1 MRILFVTQIV
11 PYPPHGGVLQRGY
24 NLLRELGKEHS
35 VHLLAFHHPDELPE
49 GAPLE
54 NGLNE
59 LKKFCQEVEHFPLW
73 PKRSVAHKLAAF
85 AAGALFPGPFSVLA
99 HKSTALADR
108 IRTICSSDSPPDLV
122 HLDTI
127 ALAPYLEFCGKVPTV
142 LGHHNIES
150 QLMARRAEHE
160 TGAFARW
167 YVTRQARL
175 LVEFERQYANRFPVS
190 ITVST
195 ADAATLEKICPGAKT
210 AVLPN
215 GVDTDYFAPR
225 PGMDTPSL
233 IYTGGMN
240 MFANRDAVEW
250 FLQAIWPTV
259 KQAVPGVRFYG
270 VGARPSKAVLD
281 MAAQDPD
288 IEAPG
293 FVPDVRTWV
302 ARAAVYV
309 VPLRVGGGTRLK
321 LVDAMAQGK
330 AIVSTTVGA
339 EGIDGQDGVH
349 FVLADHPDD
358 IAAQVIR
365 LLGDSTARERLGTA
379 ARKRA
384 EERYAW
390 PMLGKQLAGCY
401 SKVVEEARP

>member
-35 VHLLAFHHPDELPE
+35 VHLLAFHHPDELAE

-54 NGLNE
+54 NGLHE
-59 LKKFCQEVEHFPLW
+59 LRKFCREVEHFPLW
-73 PKRSVAHKLAAF
+73 PKRSAAHKLAAF
-85 AAGALFPGPFSVLA
+85 AAGALYPRPFSVLA
-99 HKSTALADR
+99 HRSKALADR
-108 IRTICSSDSPPDLV
+108 IRAICSSESPPDIV

-127 ALAPYLEFCGKVPTV
+127 ALAPYLELCGGVPTV

-150 QLMARRAEHE
+150 QLMARRADHE
-160 TGAFARW
+160 AGTLARW
-167 YVTRQARL
+167 YVARQARL
-175 LVEFERQYANRFPVS
+175 LVDFERQYASRFPLN
-190 ITVST
+190 ITVSS
-195 ADAATLEKICPGAKT
+195 ADATTLEKICPGART

-215 GVDTDYFAPR
+215 GVDTDYFTRR
-225 PGMDTPSL
+225 PDTGMPSL

-259 KQAVPGVRFYG
+259 KKAIPGVRFYA

-281 MAAQDPD
+281 MATQDPS

-321 LVDAMAQGK
+321 MVDAMAQGK

-349 FVLADHPDD
+349 FVLADTPDA

-365 LLGDSTARERLGTA
+365 LLADSTARERLGTA

-390 PMLGKQLAGCY
+390 PMLGKQLAAHY
-401 SKVVEEARP
+401 SKVVGGARP

>member
-35 VHLLAFHHPDELPE
+35 VHLLAFHHPDELALGE
-49 GAPLE
+49 PLE
-54 NGLNE
+54 NGLRE
-59 LKKFCQEVEHFPLW
+59 LRKFCKEVELFALW
-73 PKRSVAHKLAAF
+73 PKRSAVHKLAAF
-85 AAGALFPGPFSVLA
+85 AAGAVFPGPFSVLA
-99 HKSTALADR
+99 HRSEALADR
-108 IRTICSSDSPPDLV
+108 IRTLCASDSPPDIV

-127 ALAPYLEFCGKVPTV
+127 ALAPYLALCGAVPAV

-150 QLMARRAEHE
+150 QLMARRADHE
-160 TGAFARW
+160 SGALARW
-167 YVTRQARL
+167 YVARQARL
-175 LVEFERQYANRFPVS
+175 LEAFERQQTGRFPLN
-190 ITVST
+190 ITVSP
-195 ADAATLEKICPGAKT
+195 ADAATLEKICPGART

-225 PGMDTPSL
+225 PGTEGPAL

-250 FLQAIWPTV
+250 FLQEIWPKV
-259 KQAVPGVRFYG
+259 KREVPGVHFYA
-270 VGARPSKAVLD
+270 VGSRPSKIVLD
-281 MAAQDPD
+281 MAAADQDV
-288 IEAPG
+288 EAPG

-302 ARAAVYV
+302 ARATVYV

-321 LVDAMAQGK
+321 MVDAMAQGK

-339 EGIDGQDGVH
+339 EGIDGMDGEH
-349 FVLADHPDD
+349 FVLADDPES
-358 IAAQVIR
+358 IARQVVR
-365 LLGDSTARERLGTA
+365 LLGDPVAREKLGRA

-390 PMLGKQLAGCY
+390 PMLGRQLASQY
-401 SKVVEEARP
+401 ANVLEKART

>member
-35 VHLLAFHHPDELPE
+35 VHLLAFHHPDELAE
-49 GAPLE
+49 GAALE

-59 LKKFCQEVEHFPLW
+59 LRKFCREVEHFALW
-73 PKRSVAHKLAAF
+73 PKRSAAHKLAAF
-85 AAGALFPGPFSVLA
+85 AAGALYHRPFSVLA
-99 HKSTALADR
+99 HRSKALADR
-108 IRTICSSDSPPDLV
+108 ISAICSSASPPDIV

-127 ALAPYLEFCGKVPTV
+127 ALAPYLALCGGVPTV

-150 QLMARRAEHE
+150 QLMARRADHE
-160 TGAFARW
+160 VGTLARW
-167 YVTRQARL
+167 YVARQARL
-175 LVEFERQYANRFPVS
+175 LVDFERQYASRFPLN
-190 ITVST
+190 ITVSS
-195 ADAATLEKICPGAKT
+195 ADATTLERICPGTRT

-215 GVDTDYFAPR
+215 GVDTDYFTPR
-225 PGMDTPSL
+225 PDPDTPGL

-250 FLQAIWPTV
+250 FLHAIWPKV
-259 KQAVPGVRFYG
+259 RQAVPGVRFFA

-281 MAAQDPD
+281 MAANDPS

-293 FVPDVRTWV
+293 FVPDVRRWV
-302 ARAAVYV
+302 ERAAVYV

-321 LVDAMAQGK
+321 MVDAMAQGK

-339 EGIDGQDGVH
+339 EGIDGRDGVH
-349 FVLADHPDD
+349 FVLADDPDD
-358 IAAQVIR
+358 IAAQVVR
-365 LLGDSTARERLGTA
+365 LLRDPVARESLGKA
-379 ARKRA
+379 ARLRA

-390 PMLGKQLAGCY
+390 PMLGKQLATYY
-401 SKVVEEARP
+401 SEVAGAPRP